1 MPATD
6 STQDVDASGT
16 RTASLPLV
24 VLLADTFTMALG
36 FYMLVPLLALHLL
49 EDLSLTVA
57 VVGVLAAVRS
67 GSQQGLMPWSGTLA
81 DRFGHRRAILTGVLV
96 RASGFALF
104 GFAES
109 VPALVAASVLAG
121 VGGSL
126 FHPASYA
133 MYARLAHDGNRVK
146 IYSLREMLSNLGFVA
161 GPLLGGLLWS
171 VGFAWVCLAA
181 AGLFVA
187 AFFITMVGLPRDP
200 PADPERPA
208 GRGPLRQALRDR
220 PFLRFCLAVA
230 GAWVLFSQLYL
241 VVPLRAGEVLPS
253 TVGLG
258 TIYSVAAIVMVV
270 TMLPLTRAADR
281 WLRPEVAV
289 GLATLALGGGLL
301 LLGVWRTPAGLVA
314 GVVVFTVG
322 QALFQPIMNSRVSS
336 FAGEDSVASYF
347 GVHGLAL
354 AVGGIVGGVGGGFLY
369 GLAQD
374 ADTPWL
380 MHLPET
386 LFALWSVGVA
396 VFLVLGPTPD
406 DESARRT
413 PTSDVA
419 REGES
424 HPRWRRR
431 SQRSRPQ

>member
-6 STQDVDASGT
+6 SVSDPHAVENP
-16 RTASLPLV
+16 TASLPLI

-49 EDLSLTVA
+49 DDLSLTVA

-67 GSQQGLMPWSGTLA
+67 GSQQGLMPWSGMLA

-104 GFAES
+104 GVADS
-109 VPALVAASVLAG
+109 VTGLVAASVLAG

-187 AFFITMVGLPRDP
+187 AFFITMIGLPREP
-200 PADPERPA
+200 PAGADGPA

-220 PFLRFCLAVA
+220 AFLRFCLAVA

-241 VVPLRAGEVLPS
+241 VVPLRAAEVLPS

-258 TIYSVAAIVMVV
+258 TVYSVAAVVMVV
-270 TMLPLTRAADR
+270 TMLPLTKAADR

-289 GLATLALGGGLL
+289 ALATLALGGGVLV
-301 LLGVWRTPAGLVA
+301 LGVWRNPAGLVA

-336 FAGEDSVASYF
+336 FARDDSVASYF

-354 AVGGIVGGVGGGFLY
+354 AVGGIIGGAGGGFVY
-369 GLAQD
+369 GLAEG
-374 ADTPWL
+374 ASSPWL
-380 MHLPET
+380 THLPET
-386 LFALWSVGVA
+386 LFALWSVAVA
-396 VFLVLGPTPD
+396 VFLVRTTASSEPGSP
-406 DESARRT
+406 RR
-413 PTSDVA
+413 
-419 REGES
+419 
-424 HPRWRRR
+424 
-431 SQRSRPQ
+431 